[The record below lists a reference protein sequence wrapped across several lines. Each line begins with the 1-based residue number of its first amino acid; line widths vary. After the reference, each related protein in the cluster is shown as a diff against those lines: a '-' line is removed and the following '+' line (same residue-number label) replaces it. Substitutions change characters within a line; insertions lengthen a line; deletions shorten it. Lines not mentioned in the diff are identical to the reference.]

1 MKTDEEIKAIK
12 EKFDLYKY
20 NESDVTLFTKE
31 EIKHITETLG
41 EDNINNI
48 RDGFIRLIQCQ
59 DVIETKSFTVL
70 NTTNFM
76 YENYEEVIKENDI
89 TYRKVLNQIPE
100 MKAFYDM
107 VNEGYNSSKIKKT
120 IVKKNMKMIQGL
132 VEIFYYLNFY
142 KEKQDFIFNKVMT
155 HFMNNGPIYNTF
167 SANPYQTVAGLIGEF
182 YIRGWLEITG
192 ADVIAPIDTEHEHD
206 NGIDFQFK
214 LKSGKLV
221 NCDSKAR
228 LKREHY
234 MQSDDYYM
242 LNLRDTQVTGHAD
255 FVTDYY
261 WATWYNQNDNYL
273 ILLNVVPFDMTHT
286 GVLRDKYF
294 ELQKNEKYNTY
305 RLLYKPDKVDY
316 IFIDD
321 DVKQEVK
328 EYYVGLLNDF
338 LIKE

>member
-1 MKTDEEIKAIK
+1 MKSDDEIKIIK
-12 EKFDLYKY
+12 DKYNFYKY
-20 NESDVTLFTKE
+20 NEDDITLFTDK
-31 EIKHITETLG
+31 EIKDIKNTLN
-41 EDNINNI
+41 ESNINNI
-48 RDGFIRLIQCQ
+48 RDGFISLIQCQ
-59 DVIETKSFTVL
+59 DIIETNSFTVL

-76 YENYEEVIKENDI
+76 YDTYKDDIRENGI
-89 TYRKVLNQIPE
+89 TYRKILNQIPE
-100 MKAFYDM
+100 MKSFYNM
-107 VNEGYNSSKIKKT
+107 VSEGYNNSKIKKS
-120 IVKKNMKMIQGL
+120 IVNKNMKMIQEL

-142 KEKQDFIFNKVMT
+142 KEEQDFIFNKVIA

-167 SANPYQTVAGLIGEF
+167 SANPYQTVAGLMAEF

-192 ADVIAPIDTEHEHD
+192 ADIIAPIDTEHEHD

-228 LKREHY
+228 LKKEHY

-273 ILLNVVPFDMTHT
+273 IILNIVPFDMTHT

-294 ELQKNEKYNTY
+294 ELQENNKYNTY
-305 RLLYKPDKVDY
+305 RLLYKPDKLDY
-316 IFIDD
+316 IYTDD
-321 DVKQEVK
+321 KVKQEVK
-328 EYYVGLLNDF
+328 EYYTSLLNE
-338 LIKE
+338 LN